1 MVRRFLKFLM
11 CLMIVIGILACTTTP
26 KFEFPRGTRVGIINL
41 LESHAT
47 HKNLSSFA
55 TENFT
60 KTYQVGWDIPSYAEN
75 QLITQ
80 LEKDMV
86 CLPESCLAAN
96 LGVSLAAYFRSE
108 RHLPMPKSAW
118 LSTKYNP

>member
-1 MVRRFLKFLM
+1 MVRRLLGFLM
-11 CLMIVIGILACTTTP
+11 CLMIFIGILACSTTP

-41 LESHAT
+41 LESYAT

-60 KTYQVGWDIPSYAEN
+60 KTYQVDWDILSYTES

-108 RHLPMPKSAW
+108 RLLPMPKSAW
-118 LSTKYNP
+118 LSTK

>member
-1 MVRRFLKFLM
+1 M
-11 CLMIVIGILACTTTP
+11 MIVIGILACTTTP
-26 KFEFPRGTRVGIINL
+26 KFEFPQGTRVGIINL

-47 HKNLSSFA
+47 HKKISSFA
-55 TENFT
+55 TKNFT

-108 RHLPMPKSAW
+108 KHLPTPKSAW
-118 LSTKYNP
+118 LSTK

>member
-1 MVRRFLKFLM
+1 
-11 CLMIVIGILACTTTP
+11 MIFIDILACTTTS
-26 KFEFPRGTRVGIINL
+26 KFEFPRDTRVGIINL

-47 HKNLSSFA
+47 HKNISSFA

-60 KTYQVGWDIPSYAEN
+60 KTYQVGWDIPSYVDN
-75 QLITQ
+75 QIITQ

-96 LGVSLAAYFRSE
+96 LGVSLAAYFRSA
-108 RHLPMPKSAW
+108 RHLLTPKSVW
-118 LSTKYNP
+118 LSTK